1 MALWRA
7 LLSRQTSATP
17 PEVTPGACLP
27 APSRHCG
34 RCVAVCPAGAITLA
48 DAPHVDASACLG
60 CGLCASVCPA
70 DALHCGGVADLLRA
84 ASLREDRST
93 LALAC
98 SGAPAGPETD
108 TDAPVIRIPGCLS
121 ALGVETLAAL
131 AASGVTALV
140 LPANACAA
148 CECGDHGKRL
158 RDAALLLDQLA
169 PGALTITQAPAAR
182 GKAARAPRDASDP
195 ALSRRALLRQ
205 FAPRKTAATT
215 PRPLLLPAA
224 GEGED
229 KQPPARRRLLHA
241 ALERLCATSAPQE
254 TAPGEAPSHIAPVS
268 AITVS
273 RTCTACGA
281 CARACPTG
289 ALCMT
294 TQSGAFRLEHEPWQ
308 CIGCGLCRR
317 TCLPKSLTVT
327 PGPPALLAAPA
338 RLLASGELATCKRCG
353 AVFAGADGPLCP
365 LCARRANGDRL

>member
-34 RCVAVCPAGAITLA
+34 RCVAVCPAGAITLD

-60 CGLCASVCPA
+60 CGLCASVCPT
-70 DALHCGGVADLLRA
+70 DALHSGGVADLLRA
-84 ASLREDRST
+84 ASLREDRAT

-98 SGAPAGPETD
+98 SGAPAGPETGA
-108 TDAPVIRIPGCLS
+108 DAPVIRIPGCLS
-121 ALGVETLAAL
+121 ALGVEALAAL
-131 AASGVTALV
+131 AASGVTALIF
-140 LPANACAA
+140 PAHACAA
-148 CECGDHGKRL
+148 CECGDHGERL
-158 RDAALLLDQLA
+158 CDAAQLLAQLA
-169 PGALTITQAPAAR
+169 PGALTITQAPAAL

-195 ALSRRALLRQ
+195 ALSRRALLRH
-205 FAPRKTAATT
+205 FAPRKAAAT

-241 ALERLCATSAPQE
+241 ALERLSASSAPQE
-254 TAPGEAPSHIAPVS
+254 TAPSRALPVS

-273 RTCTACGA
+273 QTCTACGA

-289 ALCMT
+289 ALRMT
-294 TQSGAFRLEHEPWQ
+294 TESGAFRLEHEPWQ

-317 TCLPKSLTVT
+317 TCLPKSLSIV
-327 PGPPALLAAPA
+327 PGNAALLAAPTQ
-338 RLLASGELATCKRCG
+338 RLASGELATCARCG
-353 AVFAGADGPLCP
+353 AVFAGADGPLCR
-365 LCARRANGDRL
+365 LCARRASGDRL